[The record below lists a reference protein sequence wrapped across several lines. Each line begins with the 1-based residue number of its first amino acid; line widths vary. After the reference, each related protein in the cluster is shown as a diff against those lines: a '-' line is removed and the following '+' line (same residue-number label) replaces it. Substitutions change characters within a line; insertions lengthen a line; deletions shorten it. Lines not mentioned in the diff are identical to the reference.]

1 MKKMN
6 YLLILLISLF
16 SCNVN
21 ESPKQFSEAALS
33 DTFTTLQGETIDL
46 KSILETHKG
55 KTILI
60 DIWASWCKDCIVG
73 MPLVKDLQNQ
83 YEDVVY
89 IFLSLDRG
97 VDAWKRGIEKYDVNG
112 FHYYMPSGKKC
123 PFADFVKID
132 WIPRYMVIN
141 KAGNIELFKAVKAD
155 DHKLV
160 KALKK

>member
-1 MKKMN
+1 MLKM
-6 YLLILLISLF
+6 ISIFLFIISFF
-16 SCNVN
+16 SCNS
-21 ESPKQFSEAALS
+21 EPIPEYFSEAALN
-33 DTFTTLQGETIDL
+33 DTFVTLEGETIDFR
-46 KSILETHKG
+46 SILEEHKG
-55 KTILI
+55 ETILI

-73 MPLVKDLQNQ
+73 MPLVKDLQTQ

-112 FHYYMPSGKKC
+112 FHFYMPSGKKC

-141 KAGNIELFKAVKAD
+141 KAGKIELFKAIKAD
-155 DHKLV
+155 DNKLV
-160 KALKK
+160 EALKK